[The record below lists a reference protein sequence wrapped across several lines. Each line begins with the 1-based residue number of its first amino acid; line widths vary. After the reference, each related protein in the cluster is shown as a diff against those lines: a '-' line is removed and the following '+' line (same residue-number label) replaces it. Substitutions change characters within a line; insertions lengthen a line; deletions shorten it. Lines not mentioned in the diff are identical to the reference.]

1 MTEKDE
7 ERPSGDSTSDAERSF
22 QIPSE
27 LPVLPLRDT
36 VLFPNSFMP
45 LAVAREAS
53 VRLVEEAN
61 ASGKLIG
68 VFTQREAAVEEPL
81 QEDLYPV
88 GTATHIHKMF
98 KLPDGSLRLI
108 VQGVERITLDRI
120 VQARPYLRAVVTVA
134 PDQRKDEDL
143 VEIDALQRNIKS
155 NFQQVVSLSPLL
167 SDDLQTLAANITD
180 PGKLA
185 DFIASSL
192 ATIGTP
198 VKQEILS
205 TLDVRARMDALNRI
219 LIKELEVLELGSRIQ
234 SQVQSEVGKN
244 QREYFLREQMKAIQ
258 KELGEGDEQA
268 KEIEEL
274 RAKIDAAGM
283 PEAVKKEAVR
293 ELDRLSKMPVAAA
306 EYTVSRTY
314 VDWLVALPWN
324 KRTEDSIDLKHTKQV
339 LDADH
344 SGLEKVKDRVL
355 EYLAVRKLNPDV
367 KGPILCFLGPPG
379 VGKTSLARSIAK
391 SLGRKFVRVSLG
403 GMRDEAEIRG
413 HRRTYIG
420 ALPGQVIQGLRRA
433 ESKNPVF
440 ILDEIDKL
448 GSDFRGDPA
457 SALLEVLDP
466 EQNNTFRDHYLDVPF
481 DLSEVL
487 FLTTA
492 NVLDPIPA
500 ALRDRM
506 EVLELAGYTEEEKLK
521 IAFEH
526 LIAKQVKNNGLTPE
540 QVEFTEPAIRNV
552 IRGLHARGGRAQP
565 RAGDRRALPEG
576 GAAAARKGT
585 RPGSSSRPR
594 LVVEM
599 LGAPTFLDEEIENR
613 TKDPGV
619 AVGLAWTPAGGE
631 VLFVEAS
638 RMQGRRLAHAH
649 GPSRRR
655 DEGIRPHRAVVVPR
669 ARRALRRR
677 SLVLQGLGDPPA
689 RPVRRDPEGRPVGR
703 RDDGVGAGVAADRPS
718 RPRRHRDDGR
728 DHAVGPRAAGRR
740 HQGEGP
746 RGAAPRHHRNHH
758 AAAERE
764 ERQRGPDGGA
774 PQGADD
780 PLRQRDQR
788 GGRDRA
794 AAERA
799 ADDDPDAGENG
810 RRARAGGVKVFYS
823 PRYEVSLPGHIWP
836 TVEIQTDRQD
846 SITRGMPGRRA
857 DRGVVG
863 GPRAGPHRPSTSR
876 SSARTR

>member
-1 MTEKDE
+1 MTAKDE
-7 ERPSGDSTSDAERSF
+7 ERPSSEIVSDAERSF
-22 QIPSE
+22 QIPTE

-61 ASGKLIG
+61 ATGKLIG
-68 VFTQREAAVEEPL
+68 VFTQREAAVEEPM

-108 VQGVERITLDRI
+108 VQGVERIILDRI
-120 VQARPYLRAVVTVA
+120 VQARPFLRAAITVA
-134 PDQRKDEDL
+134 PDQRRDEDHL
-143 VEIDALQRNIKS
+143 EIDALQRNIKS

-180 PGKLA
+180 SGKLA

-192 ATIGTP
+192 ATIGTA

-274 RAKIDAAGM
+274 RSKIEAAGM

-314 VDWLVALPWN
+314 VDWLIALPWS

-379 VGKTSLARSIAK
+379 VGKTSLARSIAN
-391 SLGRKFVRVSLG
+391 SIGRKFVRVSLG

-466 EQNNTFRDHYLDVPF
+466 EQNNSFRDHYLDVPF

-492 NVLDPIPA
+492 NVLDPIPP

-540 QVEFTEPAIRNV
+540 QVEFTEAAIRDV
-552 IRGLHARGGRAQP
+552 IRGHTREAGVRNLEREIGALCRKVAR
-565 RAGDRRALPEG
+565 RRAEG
-576 GAAAARKGT
+576 DETKVVITPDA
-585 RPGSSSRPR
+585 
-594 LVVEM
+594 VVEM
-599 LGAPTFLDEEIENR
+599 LGAPSFLDEEIENR

-638 RMQGRRLAHAH
+638 RMQGGGTLTLTGHLGDVMKESARTALSWFRAHAEH
-649 GPSRRR
+649 YGVDPSFYKDSEIHLHVPSGAIPKDGPSA
-655 DEGIRPHRAVVVPR
+655 GVTMVS
-669 ARRALRRR
+669 ALA
-677 SLVLQGLGDPPA
+677 SQLTG
-689 RPVRRDPEGRPVGR
+689 RPVRGDIAMTGEITLSGRVLPVG
-703 RDDGVGAGVAADRPS
+703 GIKEKVLAA
-718 RPRRHRDDGR
+718 RRHGITELIMPRQNEKNVKEDLTEDLR
-728 DHAVGPRAAGRR
+728 KELKIHFVTEISEAVAIALQPSA
-740 HQGEGP
+740 QQTTTPMPVEKP
-746 RGAAPRHHRNHH
+746 
-758 AAAERE
+758 AAE
-764 ERQRGPDGGA
+764 PA
-774 PQGADD
+774 P
-780 PLRQRDQR
+780 
-788 GGRDRA
+788 
-794 AAERA
+794 
-799 ADDDPDAGENG
+799 
-810 RRARAGGVKVFYS
+810 
-823 PRYEVSLPGHIWP
+823 
-836 TVEIQTDRQD
+836 
-846 SITRGMPGRRA
+846 
-857 DRGVVG
+857 VV
-863 GPRAGPHRPSTSR
+863 
-876 SSARTR
+876 

>member
-1 MTEKDE
+1 M
-7 ERPSGDSTSDAERSF
+7 
-22 QIPSE
+22 
-27 LPVLPLRDT
+27 
-36 VLFPNSFMP
+36 
-45 LAVAREAS
+45 
-53 VRLVEEAN
+53 
-61 ASGKLIG
+61 IG
-68 VFTQREAAVEEPL
+68 VFTQREAATEEPL
-81 QEDLYPV
+81 QQDLYPI

-108 VQGVERITLDRI
+108 VQGLARVRLDHI
-120 VQARPYLRAVVTVA
+120 VQTRPYLRGAVSA
-134 PDQRKDEDL
+134 ADESLRDEDHL
-143 VEIDALQRNIKS
+143 EIDALQRNIKS

-167 SDDLQTLAANITD
+167 SDDLQALAANITD

-192 ATIGTP
+192 STIGTE
-198 VKQEILS
+198 VKQEVLD
-205 TLDVRARMDALNRI
+205 TLDIRARMDSLNRI
-219 LIKELEVLELGSRIQ
+219 LIKELEVLELGSKIQ

-244 QREYFLREQMKAIQ
+244 QREYFLREQLKAIQ
-258 KELGEGDEQA
+258 KELGEGDEQT
-268 KEIEEL
+268 KEIDEL
-274 RAKIDAAGM
+274 RVKVDSAGM
-283 PEAVKKEAVR
+283 PEAVRKEALR
-293 ELDRLSKMPVAAA
+293 ELDRLAKMPVAAA

-314 VDWLVALPWN
+314 MDWIVALPWA
-324 KRTEDSIDLKHTKQV
+324 KRTEETIDLRRTKDV

-379 VGKTSLARSIAK
+379 VGKTSLARSIAN

-466 EQNNTFRDHYLDVPF
+466 EQNNSFRDHYLDVPF

-492 NVLDPIPA
+492 NVLDPVPP

-526 LIAKQVKNNGLTPE
+526 LIAKQVLNHGLSPT
-540 QVEFTEPAIRNV
+540 QVEFTEAAIGAV
-552 IRGLHARGGRAQP
+552 IRGYTREAGVRNLEREIGALCRKIARRHA
-565 RAGDRRALPEG
+565 EG
-576 GAAAARKGT
+576 NDAKVVIGT
-585 RPGSSSRPR
+585 ET
-594 LVVEM
+594 VVEM

-638 RMQGRRLAHAH
+638 RMQGGGSLTLTGHLGDVMKESARTALSWFRAHATRYGIDPAFYKDSEVH
-649 GPSRRR
+649 LHVPSGAIPKDGPSA
-655 DEGIRPHRAVVVPR
+655 GVTMVT
-669 ARRALRRR
+669 ALA
-677 SLVLQGLGDPPA
+677 SELTG
-689 RPVRRDPEGRPVGR
+689 RPVRGDLAMTGEITLSGRVLPVG
-703 RDDGVGAGVAADRPS
+703 GIKEKVLAA
-718 RPRRHRDDGR
+718 RRHGITEVILPRQNEKNINEDLTEDLRRELTIHYVVHIEEVVAIALMPSAAQSHTGLPVDDEIR
-728 DHAVGPRAAGRR
+728 
-740 HQGEGP
+740 QSLIT
-746 RGAAPRHHRNHH
+746 NH
-758 AAAERE
+758 
-764 ERQRGPDGGA
+764 
-774 PQGADD
+774 
-780 PLRQRDQR
+780 
-788 GGRDRA
+788 
-794 AAERA
+794 
-799 ADDDPDAGENG
+799 
-810 RRARAGGVKVFYS
+810 
-823 PRYEVSLPGHIWP
+823 
-836 TVEIQTDRQD
+836 
-846 SITRGMPGRRA
+846 
-857 DRGVVG
+857 
-863 GPRAGPHRPSTSR
+863 
-876 SSARTR
+876 